1 MLRLISSF
9 ALLLAMSGFVS
20 AQNQTVSGAL
30 SQSGI
35 SAGDS
40 VTLTVSYQSTD
51 SALTTG
57 LGLRV
62 HFDSSKLLPGDVA
75 DLLATGLVGDAQFQD
90 DSSDLDN
97 DSSTDKFL
105 NTGWFDFG
113 GSWPNGVDL
122 PVNLY
127 SLPFTAQSGFTATT
141 VNFSKSSNAAGY
153 TFVAE
158 SVVVSEALAV
168 AVTSAPLIN
177 TANNSSYAVSG
188 TCNRDGVAVVVE
200 LSIGSGSVS
209 SASTV
214 CDDAVWS
221 ASGIDAST
229 LDEGTITVTANASV
243 GSEEASATQEISKD
257 VTGPAIT
264 APDSISVAATDASG
278 TLTSVDAITAY
289 LAAAT
294 GLDNIDDSVVITSN
308 ADSVFPLG
316 ATTVVFSA
324 TDSAGNL
331 GASSSIVTVTDQTSP
346 MITAPE
352 ATTIAAV
359 DATGT
364 AASDSAVVSFIANA
378 AAEDNVDVNLTIST
392 NAPAQ
397 LPLGPT
403 IVEFTATD
411 AAGNSSIGS
420 ATITVADQTG
430 PAVSVPTALVI
441 AADDATG
448 TAGTNSAIAAF
459 LSAASAE
466 DNVDDAL
473 SLSNDAPDQ
482 FPLGATVV
490 IFSATDAAG
499 NLSTASSS
507 ITVAD
512 QTVPVLSAP
521 TAITVAAV
529 DALGTPATDSAVAAF
544 LNAATVIDN
553 VDSAVTIENDAA
565 STLALGANLVT
576 FTAVDVA
583 GNTAV
588 AVTSTI
594 TVADQTG
601 PEVTAPAALTVA
613 AVDATGTPASAAA
626 IVSFIANAL
635 ADDNVDADVSVSS
648 DAPEQFALG
657 ATTVTFTAADAA
669 GNSNTASAVI
679 TVVDQPAPV
688 VTAPANTLIA
698 AVDATGTA
706 ATETTMAALL
716 ASASVADNV
725 DAALTLIND
734 APEQFPLGAT
744 VVVFSATDSAD
755 NSHTASTTVTVTD
768 QTMPVLTAPDS
779 ITVAAVDASGTP
791 ASNAAVVSF
800 LASVSGLDNVDS
812 TVTVANSAPS
822 TLMMGANLIT
832 FTAADAAG
840 NAAVAVTSTVTVT
853 DQTAPVINV
862 AATLTVLGTSEG
874 VPASL
879 EAIAALIASASASDN
894 VDGAITAI
902 SNNALDIFPFGTTQ
916 LTFTATDGAGNEGT
930 AVTAVIVSLDVVVPE
945 LTVPSSIALNVD
957 MPGDVVLATASG
969 LTDFF
974 AALSAMDNK
983 DGDITAN
990 ITDDRP
996 GEFAIGDTVVTFTVA
1011 DAASNSA
1018 SGTATVSVVVLD
1030 SDSDGLPD
1038 FYETANGLDP
1048 NNADDASGDLDGD
1061 GISNADEYESGSD
1074 PGKDELPP
1082 VLTIPDD
1089 ITVSATGLM
1098 TTVDFG
1104 QASALDNK
1112 DGALTPI
1119 ASLLESTLKSGLYS
1133 NTWSVEDA
1141 AGNPVSAI
1149 QTIKILPL
1157 VSLTPSSVTTEGS
1170 QVEVSFIMSGDAA
1183 EYPVT
1188 IPFTVAGTA
1197 TLSDDYTV
1205 ASDSLVITE
1214 GSSGTVVVDVV
1225 ADALSEVS
1233 ETIVITLGEPTNAV
1247 LGAVVER
1254 TVTVVEENLAPQLR
1268 FAVMQNQQ
1276 PGRIVAADSGLVT
1289 VTANYTDQNVA
1300 DTHTFE
1306 WNANTSDLAG
1316 VSITDQV
1323 LTFDPSTMQAGT
1335 LSVAATVTDSGSP
1348 LLSASKSVVIKVL
1361 AAQLVLDAAVDTDGD
1376 GIFDAEEG
1384 LDDSDGDGIPDY
1396 QDNIAESYLA
1406 PVGGDSTQV
1415 MQAPAGTTIA
1425 LGDSVFS
1432 AGTNSVG
1439 LSEEQLVVV
1448 TGAAD
1453 DDYDYPSGLFDFTVS
1468 GAAPGESYN
1477 LVLPLASE
1485 IPANSVFRKF
1495 IDENIGWQDFVV
1507 DATNAISSAAAS
1519 NGACPEPGS
1528 ALYMSGL
1535 TAGDSCIQLFIE
1547 DGGPNDTDGV
1557 ADGTVTDPSGLATLY
1572 FGPPSSGSSITL
1584 SAVELDAGAST
1595 TATVTVTAV
1604 DSDGRQLEG
1613 MTVTATST
1621 ISDALVSSFTEQGE
1635 GVYTATLTPGNTG
1648 GSLTVTA
1655 TISDGVDSTDVTSAG
1670 LTINK
1675 SSGGGG
1681 LTINK
1686 SSGGGGCTVAVNQSP
1701 DMSLLLIMFIGL
1713 ALFFRRRLLKR

>member
-1 MLRLISSF
+1 MLRLIGCF
-9 ALLLAMSGFVS
+9 AFLLTMSGFVS
-20 AQNQTVSGAL
+20 AQNQTVTGAL
-30 SQSGI
+30 SQSSV

-40 VTLTVSYQSTD
+40 VTLTVSYQATND
-51 SALTTG
+51 DLTTG

-62 HFDSSKLLPGDVA
+62 HYDSSKLVAGDVA
-75 DLLATGLVGDAQFQD
+75 DLLTSGQAGNQFQD

-97 DSSTDKFL
+97 DSATDKFFTT
-105 NTGWFDFG
+105 NWADPFSGA
-113 GSWPNGVDL
+113 WPSG
-122 PVNLY
+122 VNLPATLF

-141 VNFSKSSNAAGY
+141 INFSKSSNAAGY
-153 TFVAE
+153 TFVGE
-158 SVVVSEALAV
+158 SVVVTEALTV

-188 TCNRDGVAVVVE
+188 TCNRDDVAVIVE

-209 SASTV
+209 SASV
-214 CDDAVWS
+214 DCNDGVWAS
-221 ASGIDAST
+221 SGIDAST
-229 LDEGTITVTANASV
+229 LDEGTITVAASASV
-243 GSEEASATQEISKD
+243 GSEQASASQEIRKD
-257 VTGPAIT
+257 ITGPAIT
-264 APDSISVAATDASG
+264 APASISVAATDASG
-278 TLTSVDAITAY
+278 TLASTDEITAY

-294 GLDNIDDSVVITSN
+294 GLDNSDSSVVITSD
-308 ADSVFPLG
+308 AASVFPLG

-324 TDSAGNL
+324 VDSAGNL
-331 GASSSIVTVTDQTSP
+331 GASSSVVTVTDQTAP
-346 MITAPE
+346 VITTPDSVAV
-352 ATTIAAV
+352 AAL
-359 DATGT
+359 DASGT
-364 AASDSAVVSFIANA
+364 AASDAAILGFIASA
-378 AAEDNVDVNLTIST
+378 SATDNVDVNVTISD

-403 IVEFTATD
+403 IVVFTATD
-411 AAGNSSIGS
+411 AAGNSSTGS
-420 ATITVADQTG
+420 VTITVADQTG
-430 PAVSVPTALVI
+430 PAVTVPTALVI
-441 AADDATG
+441 AAGDATG
-448 TAGTNSAIAAF
+448 TAATNSAIVAF

-466 DNVDDAL
+466 DNVDDVL

-490 IFSATDAAG
+490 MFSATDAAG
-499 NLSTASSS
+499 NLNTATSTV
-507 ITVAD
+507 TVTD
-512 QTVPVLSAP
+512 QAGPVLSAP
-521 TAITVAAV
+521 AAITVAAA
-529 DALGTPATDSAVAAF
+529 DALGTPTTDSAVVAF
-544 LNAATVIDN
+544 LAAATAADN
-553 VDSAVTIENDAA
+553 VDSTVTIENDAA
-565 STLALGANLVT
+565 STLVLGANLVT
-576 FTAVDVA
+576 FTAVDAA
-583 GNTAV
+583 GNDAI

-594 TVADQTG
+594 TVVDQTG
-601 PEVTAPAALTVA
+601 PVVTAPASLTVA

-626 IVSFIANAL
+626 ILSFIANAL
-635 ADDNVDADVSVSS
+635 AEDNVDADVSVTS
-648 DAPEQFALG
+648 DAPAQFTLG
-657 ATTVTFTAADAA
+657 ATTVTFTASDAA
-669 GNSNTASAVI
+669 GNSTTASAVI
-679 TVVDQPAPV
+679 TVVDQTAPV
-688 VTAPANTLIA
+688 VTAPANASIA

-706 ATETTMAALL
+706 ATETTLAALL
-716 ASASVADNV
+716 AMAFVEDNV
-725 DAALTLIND
+725 DAALTLTND

-768 QTMPVLTAPDS
+768 QAVPVLTAPES

-791 ASNAAVVSF
+791 VSNAAVESF
-800 LASVSGLDNVDS
+800 LASVSSIDNVDS
-812 TVTVANSAPS
+812 TVAVANNAPS
-822 TLMMGANLIT
+822 TLVLGANLIT
-832 FTAADAAG
+832 FTAVDAAG

-862 AATLTVLGTSEG
+862 PATLTVLGTSEG
-874 VPASL
+874 VSGSL
-879 EAIAALIASASASDN
+879 EAITALIASVSASDN

-902 SNNALDIFPFGTTQ
+902 SNNAPALFPFGTTQ
-916 LTFTATDGAGNEGT
+916 LTFTATDAAGNKGT
-930 AVTAVIVSLDVVVPE
+930 AATAVIVSLDVVVPE
-945 LTVPSSIALNVD
+945 LTVPGSITINVD
-957 MPGDVVLATASG
+957 MPGDVVVATASS

-983 DGDITAN
+983 DGDISAN

-1011 DAASNSA
+1011 DAASNTTTKS
-1018 SGTATVSVVVLD
+1018 ATVSVVVLD
-1030 SDSDGLPD
+1030 TDADGLPD
-1038 FYETANGLDP
+1038 FYETAKGLDP
-1048 NNADDASGDLDGD
+1048 NNADDASADLDGD
-1061 GISNADEYESGSD
+1061 GISNADEYAAGSD
-1074 PGKDELPP
+1074 PAKDELPP

-1089 ITVSATGLM
+1089 VIVSATGLM
-1098 TTVDFG
+1098 TTVDVG
-1104 QASALDNK
+1104 QASAADNK
-1112 DGALTPI
+1112 DGALTPT

-1141 AGNPVSAI
+1141 AGNAVSAV
-1149 QTIKILPL
+1149 QTIKVLPL

-1170 QVEVSFIMSGDAA
+1170 QVEVSFILSGDAA
-1183 EYPVT
+1183 DYPVT
-1188 IPFTVAGTA
+1188 IPFTVSGTA
-1197 TLSDDYTV
+1197 SLSDDFSV
-1205 ASDSLVITE
+1205 ASETLVITE
-1214 GSSGTVVVDVV
+1214 GSSGTVVVDIV
-1225 ADALSEVS
+1225 ADAESEVS
-1233 ETIVITLGEPTNAV
+1233 ETIVITLGEPINAV

-1289 VTANYTDQNVA
+1289 VTANYTDQNAA

-1306 WNANTSDLAG
+1306 WNANASDLAG

-1323 LTFDPSTMQAGT
+1323 LTFDPSTMSAGT

-1361 AAQLVLDAAVDTDGD
+1361 AAQLVLDAALDTDGD

-1432 AGTNSVG
+1432 AGSNSVG

-1448 TGAAD
+1448 TGSAD

-1477 LVLPLASE
+1477 LVLPLASG

-1528 ALYMSGL
+1528 ALYASGL
-1535 TAGDSCIQLFIE
+1535 TIGDSCIQLFIE

-1572 FGPPSSGSSITL
+1572 FGPPSSGSSIAL
-1584 SAVELDAGAST
+1584 SATELNAGAST
-1595 TATVTVTAV
+1595 AATVTVTAV

-1613 MTVTATST
+1613 MTVTATASVADVT
-1621 ISDALVSSFTEQGE
+1621 VGSFTDQGE

-1648 GSLTVTA
+1648 GSVKVTA
-1655 TISDGVDSTDVTSAG
+1655 TISDGVDSTTVTSAA
-1670 LTINK
+1670 
-1675 SSGGGG
+1675 

-1701 DMSLLLIMFIGL
+1701 DMSLLLVMFIGL
-1713 ALFFRRRLLKR
+1713 ALFFRRRLLKL

>member
-30 SQSGI
+30 SQSGV

-75 DLLATGLVGDAQFQD
+75 DLLATGLAGDAQFQD

-153 TFVAE
+153 TLVAE

-168 AVTSAPLIN
+168 AVISAPLIN
-177 TANNSSYAVSG
+177 TANNSSYLVSG

-209 SASTV
+209 SASVV

-264 APDSISVAATDASG
+264 APASISVAATDASG
-278 TLTSVDAITAY
+278 TLTNVDAITAY

-294 GLDNIDDSVVITSN
+294 GLDNVDDSVVITSN

-364 AASDSAVVSFIANA
+364 ASSDSAVVSFIANA
-378 AAEDNVDVNLTIST
+378 VAADNVDGNVTIST
-392 NAPAQ
+392 NAPGQ

-403 IVEFTATD
+403 IVVFTATD
-411 AAGNSSIGS
+411 AAGNSSTGS

-430 PAVSVPTALVI
+430 PAVTVPAALVI

-448 TAGTNSAIAAF
+448 TAATNSAIAAF
-459 LSAASAE
+459 LLAASAE
-466 DNVDDAL
+466 DNVDDVL
-473 SLSNDAPDQ
+473 SPNNDAPDQ

-499 NLSTASSS
+499 NLSTASS
-507 ITVAD
+507 TVTVVD
-512 QTVPVLSAP
+512 QAVPVLSAP
-521 TAITVAAV
+521 IAITVAAV

-544 LNAATVIDN
+544 LNAATVTDN

-576 FTAVDVA
+576 FTAVDA
-583 GNTAV
+583 TGNTAV

-635 ADDNVDADVSVSS
+635 AEDNVDADVSVSS

-679 TVVDQPAPV
+679 TVVDQTAPV

-725 DAALTLIND
+725 DAALTLTND

-755 NSHTASTTVTVTD
+755 NSDTASTTVTVTD
-768 QTMPVLTAPDS
+768 QTKPVLTAPDS

-791 ASNAAVVSF
+791 VSNAAVVSF

-812 TVTVANSAPS
+812 TVTVANNAPS
-822 TLMMGANLIT
+822 TLVLGANLIT

-879 EAIAALIASASASDN
+879 EAITALIASASASDN

-916 LTFTATDGAGNEGT
+916 LTFTATDTAGNQGT

-945 LTVPSSIALNVD
+945 LTVPGSITINVD
-957 MPGDVVLATASG
+957 MPGDVVVATASS
-969 LTDFF
+969 LTEFF
-974 AALSAMDNK
+974 AALSAVDNK

-1018 SGTATVSVVVLD
+1018 SATATVSVVVLD
-1030 SDSDGLPD
+1030 SDSDGIPD
-1038 FYETANGLDP
+1038 FYETANGMDP

-1061 GISNADEYESGSD
+1061 GISNADEYASGSD
-1074 PGKDELPP
+1074 PTKDELPP

-1098 TTVDFG
+1098 TTVDVG

-1141 AGNPVSAI
+1141 AGNSVSAI
-1149 QTIKILPL
+1149 QTIKVRPL

-1170 QVEVSFIMSGDAA
+1170 QVEVGFIMSGVAA

-1188 IPFTVAGTA
+1188 IPFTVTGTA
-1197 TLSDDYTV
+1197 TLSDDYSV
-1205 ASDSLVITE
+1205 ASDSLVISE
-1214 GSSGTVVVDVV
+1214 GSSGTVVVDIV
-1225 ADALSEVS
+1225 ADAVSEVS
-1233 ETIVITLGEPTNAV
+1233 ETIVITLGEPTNAA
-1247 LGAVVER
+1247 LGAVVAR

-1289 VTANYTDQNVA
+1289 VTANYTDQNAA

-1306 WNANTSDLAG
+1306 WNPNTSDLAG

-1335 LSVAATVTDSGSP
+1335 LSVAATVTDNGSP

-1376 GIFDAEEG
+1376 GIFDADEG

-1396 QDNIAESYLA
+1396 QDNIAETYLA

-1425 LGDSVFS
+1425 LGDSVFA

-1439 LSEEQLVVV
+1439 LSEQQLVLV
-1448 TGAAD
+1448 TGSAD
-1453 DDYDYPSGLFDFTVS
+1453 EDYDYPSGLFDFRVS
-1468 GAAPGESYN
+1468 GAAAGASYN
-1477 LVLPLASE
+1477 LVLPLSSG

-1528 ALYMSGL
+1528 DLYVSGL

-1572 FGPPSSGSSITL
+1572 FGPPSSGSSIAL
-1584 SAVELDAGAST
+1584 SATELDAGASI

-1648 GSLTVTA
+1648 GSLSVTA
-1655 TISDGVDSTDVTSAG
+1655 TISDGADSTDVTSGA
-1670 LTINK
+1670 LM
-1675 SSGGGG
+1675 
-1681 LTINK
+1681 INK

-1713 ALFFRRRLLKR
+1713 ALFFRRRLLKL